1 MLACSGARSF
11 ALSLLERRGGL
22 GEDGATP
29 PSHEVEWEGQ
39 VCIVGPCDPPS
50 DRCF

>member
-22 GEDGATP
+22 GEDSATP
-29 PSHEVEWEGQ
+29 ASHEVEWEA
-39 VCIVGPCDPPS
+39 
-50 DRCF
+50 RYA